1 MISWTGNSLMSG
13 GPCICTL
20 DAAIPGWMLD
30 SRCASKSARDSQKS
44 ITPRA
49 AVDRPGRVKQQPRPR
64 GAIRVD
70 LVVCSVELFLC
81 HTWKLDSDTDC
92 QDDSLPRV
100 TGQRDP
106 KAREQPL
113 PE

>member
-1 MISWTGNSLMSG
+1 
-13 GPCICTL
+13 
-20 DAAIPGWMLD
+20 
-30 SRCASKSARDSQKS
+30 
-44 ITPRA
+44 
-49 AVDRPGRVKQQPRPR
+49 VKQHPRPR

-70 LVVCSVELFLC
+70 VVVCSVELFLC
-81 HTWKLDSDTDC
+81 HTWKLDPDTDC

-106 KAREQPL
+106 KARKRPL